1 MHDNQNTN
9 NNKYNNMTT
18 RTIQENILI
27 TGICGRIGSAACEH
41 LIKNNVNINIIGFDI
56 LPTFTL
62 TNNIINNNNNTSLS
76 VNNNSNNNNSN
87 NNNGVKFYQGSL
99 TDYNLILNILKENN
113 VSIVIHLAAVP
124 DDANANILLPP
135 NINGVSNV
143 LKAIEDIN
151 NDVTIKTK
159 ITRLVI
165 ASSGKLY
172 CGYNSVDKPLKIDAP
187 YAPRCM
193 YGATKAF
200 AEAAVEAFALD
211 TKIPTIMLRFAWCPR
226 MYCLYIL
233 LFYIYISNI
242 F

>member
-1 MHDNQNTN
+1 
-9 NNKYNNMTT
+9 MTT

-56 LPTFTL
+56 LTTFTL

-76 VNNNSNNNNSN
+76 VNNYSNNNNSN

-151 NDVTIKTK
+151 NDVKIKTK

-226 MYCLYIL
+226 MYCLYIYYY
-233 LFYIYISNI
+233 YIYTFLIY
-242 F
+242 

>member
-1 MHDNQNTN
+1 M
-9 NNKYNNMTT
+9 K
-18 RTIQENILI
+18 E
-27 TGICGRIGSAACEH
+27 
-41 LIKNNVNINIIGFDI
+41 NVNIIGLDI

-62 TNNIINNNNNTSLS
+62 PGTR
-76 VNNNSNNNNSN
+76 
-87 NNNGVKFYQGSL
+87 VKSYQGSL
-99 TDYNLILNILKENN
+99 TDYNLILKILKENN

-151 NDVTIKTK
+151 NDVTINTK

-200 AEAAVEAFALD
+200 AEAAAEVFALD

-226 MYCLYIL
+226 MYCIINFYNIPTNIIKNTLTNAS
-233 LFYIYISNI
+233 LFLIQFAPPHQVRLPMSML
-242 F
+242 